1 MSKYIVSVF
10 DEKRSAYDGARALLD
25 LENEGSLVVYEGA
38 IISKNDKGSVRIED
52 EAGEGPI
59 GMVGGM
65 LVGSLLG
72 VLGGPVG
79 MAVGAAV
86 GTVGGGLS
94 DLYNIGVG
102 DDFLDE
108 VGRKLTPGK
117 SAVAAEVTE
126 NWTLPVDTR
135 MEALGGTV
143 FRTWRVD
150 VEDEQIER
158 DAEATRREM
167 DELDEEW
174 DHAVGE
180 AKQKVKAKI
189 DATRAKLKALDDRA
203 KAKLA
208 TMKKEVKG
216 KVEKLDAQIAKAS
229 AEMKQKY
236 QKKRDELKADYD
248 RRSEKLGQAGQLMSE
263 ALSRGA

>member
-38 IISKNDKGSVRIED
+38 IISKDDKGSVRIED

-108 VGRKLTPGK
+108 VGMKLTPGK

-143 FRTWRVD
+143 FRSWRVD

-158 DAEATRREM
+158 DAQAAKRERQ
-167 DELDEEW
+167 ELKEEW
-174 DHAVGE
+174 RAASEDA
-180 AKQKVKAKI
+180 KAKI
-189 DATRAKLKALDDRA
+189 KAKMDAVDAKLKTLDDKA
-203 KAKLA
+203 KAKMES
-208 TMKKEVKG
+208 MKKATSAKL
-216 KVEKLDAQIAKAS
+216 EKLEAQIAKS
-229 AEMKQKY
+229 SDEMKQKY
-236 QKKRDELKADYD
+236 EAKRQEVKADHE
-248 RRSEKLGQAGQLMSE
+248 RRMTKLREAGKL
-263 ALSRGA
+263 AAAAFA